1 MEKGFF
7 EMEMEMGLRFLS
19 TSLGEGA
26 ERQSSSFVTRKQRGE
41 RGERNERNNKRKM

>member
-19 TSLGEGA
+19 TSLGEGV
-26 ERQSSSFVTRKQRGE
+26 ERQKKDVILIF
-41 RGERNERNNKRKM
+41 